1 MKEKILSIIREIC
14 NEIGETYK
22 QNQLL
27 TDYQNY
33 NKCYS
38 SIYLLEDIAE
48 SFDFYKTKDDKSCS
62 LGEKYILIYGIFEA
76 LYLQQDALK
85 TLFLALNIQ
94 DFDLKKDFPEINY
107 IRNIRNDIAGH
118 PTNRGTH
125 STYLSR
131 PDLSLKKIKYEES
144 KEHNFIDVDVISCI
158 KKQEKFIVKQLQNL
172 LELLLKEKKEH
183 IEHFKSDKMLDC
195 FKMFCYANEKVY
207 VENKFYT
214 KEDALGFKLVEEML
228 SSFMK
233 KVDERFVSWKNTH
246 FSYEIE
252 QVQEIYGYLLSK
264 DNLLNEVDKES
275 KFLKR
280 QLLENLFT
288 HLKRLYEIAKEIDEK
303 YENYFEDKFRENNTQ
318 MSSIKVIDNI
328 TEEIGI

>member
-1 MKEKILSIIREIC
+1 MKEKILLVIEKIR
-14 NEIGETYK
+14 NEIKEIYK

-27 TDYQNY
+27 TDSQNY

-38 SIYLLEDIAE
+38 SIYILEDIAE
-48 SFDFYKTKDDKSCS
+48 SFDFYKLKDDKICS
-62 LGEKYILIYGIFEA
+62 LGEKYILIYGVFEA

-85 TLFLALNIQ
+85 TLFSAFNIQ
-94 DFDLKKDFPEINY
+94 NFDFKDNFPEINY

-131 PDLSLKKIKYEES
+131 PDLSLKKIRYEES

-158 KKQEKFIVKQLQNL
+158 EKQEKFIVEQLQNL
-172 LELLLKEKKEH
+172 LELLRQEKKKH
-183 IEHFKSDKMLDC
+183 IEQFKSDKMLDC
-195 FKMFCYANEKVY
+195 FEMFYYANEKVY

-214 KEDALGFKLVEEML
+214 KEDDLGFKLVKKML
-228 SSFMK
+228 SSFTK
-233 KVDERFVSWKNTH
+233 KVDERFVSWKNTP
-246 FSYEIE
+246 FSFEIE
-252 QVQEIYGYLLSK
+252 HAQRIYEYLLSK
-264 DNLLNEVDKES
+264 ENLLNEVDEES

-288 HLKRLYEIAKEIDEK
+288 YLKELYEVAKEIDKK
-303 YENYFEDKFRENNTQ
+303 YENNFEDKF
-318 MSSIKVIDNI
+318 IDNNI
-328 TEEIGI
+328 KMPSIEFINNIKKL

>member
-1 MKEKILSIIREIC
+1 MLLLIREIC

-48 SFDFYKTKDDKSCS
+48 SFDFYKIKDDKNCS

-94 DFDLKKDFPEINY
+94 DFDLKNDFPEINY

-144 KEHNFIDVDVISCI
+144 KKHNLIDVDVISCI
-158 KKQEKFIVKQLQNL
+158 EKQEKFIVEQLQNL
-172 LELLLKEKKEH
+172 LNLLQQEKKDH
-183 IEHFKSDKMLDC
+183 IEQFKSDKMQDC
-195 FKMFCYANEKVY
+195 FKMLCYANEKVY

-214 KEDALGFKLVEEML
+214 KEDDLGFKLVEEIL
-228 SSFMK
+228 SSFIK

-252 QVQEIYGYLLSK
+252 QVQKIYEYLLSK

-275 KFLKR
+275 EFLKH

-288 HLKRLYEIAKEIDEK
+288 HLKSLYEIAKEIDEK
-303 YENYFEDKFRENNTQ
+303 YENNFEDKFIENNIQ
-318 MSSIKVIDNI
+318 IPSIEFIDNI
-328 TEEIGI
+328 TAE

>member
-107 IRNIRNDIAGH
+107 I
-118 PTNRGTH
+118 
-125 STYLSR
+125 
-131 PDLSLKKIKYEES
+131 SLKKIKYEES

-195 FKMFCYANEKVY
+195 FKMFCYASEKVY

-288 HLKRLYEIAKEIDEK
+288 HLKRLHEIAKEIDEK
-303 YENYFEDKFRENNTQ
+303 
-318 MSSIKVIDNI
+318 
-328 TEEIGI
+328 